1 MGVMRT
7 VLAVGVLA
15 ISVPALAQPGRN
27 GTDRSRADR
36 GNEARSGRV
45 EKGGNGRAE
54 RRTSGAPE
62 RSGGSI
68 IGGGRVA
75 PRGGVPEAQQGRRD
89 PRGGAPDVQQ
99 GRRDPRGGVPDVQRG
114 RRDPRG
120 GVPEAQQGRRDPRGG
135 TPDGRYD
142 RRDNPRV
149 VVRTPVVVD
158 RYDNRSSRAVPRSGP
173 YGRGPG
179 YRYGDR
185 DYRHRDVLRITTW
198 YRSLPPVRLAYYG
211 YYDRYDRSWGGVRFV
226 FRPGLY
232 LTFDI
237 FTRLAPLPYDLE
249 YELGILPWYL
259 ERRIYGNTVLVV
271 DTRTRYIVDI
281 FELDY

>member
-27 GTDRSRADR
+27 GTDRTRADR
-36 GNEARSGRV
+36 GNDARSGRV

-54 RRTSGAPE
+54 RRSSGAPE

-68 IGGGRVA
+68 IGGGRIA
-75 PRGGVPEAQQGRRD
+75 SRGGVPEAQQGRRD
-89 PRGGAPDVQQ
+89 PRGGVPALQH
-99 GRRDPRGGVPDVQRG
+99 GRRDPRGGAPDGQYN
-114 RRDPRG
+114 RRDPRVG
-120 GVPEAQQGRRDPRGG
+120 M
-135 TPDGRYD
+135 PDGRYD
-142 RRDNPRV
+142 RRDRRDEPRV
-149 VVRTPVVVD
+149 VVRTPVVVN
-158 RYDNRSSRAVPRSGP
+158 RYDSRSPRAMPRSGP

-185 DYRHRDVLRITTW
+185 DYRHRDVLRMTTW
-198 YRSLPPVRLAYYG
+198 YRSLPPARLAYYG
-211 YYDRYDRSWGGVRFV
+211 YYDRYDRSWDGVRFV

-237 FTRLAPLPYDLE
+237 FTRLAPLPYVLE